1 MFRPRYLKR
10 AKLLRKGV
18 RKFLSYKKDLLSEE
32 DKEKIED
39 KLETFERAVSE
50 KDKELVKLT
59 AKELTSI
66 CEKTV
71 KSPRNPIIREN
82 LEVIFVAIIIAI
94 GIRSYCLQPF
104 RIPTGSMQP
113 TLNGIICDVHDP
125 DKDPKYSKP
134 SLIKT
139 AWDKFSQGRTYV
151 DIRIPKGARI
161 EKFQEVTKF
170 KFFTSTR
177 IYFENENLE
186 SIKVSVPLK
195 NLFQEKNRGGLGLR
209 SALNIGRSSNFSNGR
224 MDVYWVNGN
233 HVPIEKDFVLQGHCD
248 TGDQV
253 LVNKMSYHFR
263 KPSRGEVFVFNT
275 KGIVGIGGGMKSQH
289 YIKRLC
295 GVPGDELEIRQNG
308 GPLYVN
314 GKLATEFGIVRV
326 SEEYDGY
333 TITRRI
339 TGAPDRRGLNEVS
352 LQEEQYFALGDNS
365 DDSADSRMWGT
376 VPEQNLLGPGLMVYW
391 PLEHWGRI
399 R

>member
-32 DKEKIED
+32 DKEEIED

-233 HVPIEKDFVLQGHCD
+233 HVAIEKDFVLQGHCD

-399 R
+399 H

>member
-1 MFRPRYLKR
+1 MLRPKYLKR

-18 RKFLSYKKDLLSEE
+18 RKFLSYKKDLLPVQEKEE
-32 DKEKIED
+32 IEKR
-39 KLETFERAVSE
+39 LEVFDQAVSE
-50 KDKELVKLT
+50 KDKERVKIT
-59 AKELTSI
+59 AKELTAI

-71 KSPRNPIIREN
+71 KPSKNPIIREN

-113 TLNGIICDVHDP
+113 TLNGIICHVNDP
-125 DKDPKYSKP
+125 DEGQGYSKP
-134 SLIKT
+134 GIIKKV
-139 AWDKFSQGRTYV
+139 WDKFSQGRTYV
-151 DIRIPKGARI
+151 DITIPKGSKI
-161 EKFQEVTKF
+161 EKFQEVTRF

-177 IYFENENLE
+177 IYFEDGNIEP
-186 SIKVSVPLK
+186 IKVGVPLK

-209 SALNIGRSSNFSNGR
+209 SALNIGRSSNFINGEANAH
-224 MDVYWVNGN
+224 WVNGN
-233 HVPIEKDFVLQGHCD
+233 HLPIEKDFVLRGYCD

-263 KPSRGEVFVFNT
+263 RPSRGEVFVFNT
-275 KGIVGIGGGMKSQH
+275 KGIIGIGGGMKSQH

-308 GPLYVN
+308 GPLYVD

-326 SEEYDGY
+326 AEEYDGY
-333 TITRRI
+333 TMTRRMP
-339 TGAPDRRGLNEVS
+339 GLPDRLGLNKIS
-352 LQEEQYFALGDNS
+352 LKEQQYFALGDNS